1 VALAPEILAPL
12 IIEPGLGATEV
23 LPEEVAA
30 NRRRVVTL
38 CLYAAVVPALVVG
51 LVIAVALGPIFGAV
65 ALVVV
70 GVLVAYSLWRTAPT
84 AALRRIG
91 AVPLGERDNP
101 RLLNVTEGLCAT
113 FGLRMPELFVVF
125 DAVPNACALGRDS
138 GSAELVVTSGLLET
152 MGPIELEGIIAHELA
167 HVKRGDNGVSSIALS
182 LGRFGG
188 EGMLKRCVGESRE
201 YRADVVG
208 ASAVRFP
215 RGLLDG
221 LRLMMLAPD
230 PSGNSVFG
238 ASRFG
243 ASRWIWTDP
252 SVGHRDDPVEPGDL
266 NATAV
271 RAAALS
277 EW

>member
-1 VALAPEILAPL
+1 
-12 IIEPGLGATEV
+12 
-23 LPEEVAA
+23 
-30 NRRRVVTL
+30 
-38 CLYAAVVPALVVG
+38 
-51 LVIAVALGPIFGAV
+51 
-65 ALVVV
+65 
-70 GVLVAYSLWRTAPT
+70 
-84 AALRRIG
+84 
-91 AVPLGERDNP
+91 
-101 RLLNVTEGLCAT
+101 
-113 FGLRMPELFVVF
+113 
-125 DAVPNACALGRDS
+125 
-138 GSAELVVTSGLLET
+138 
-152 MGPIELEGIIAHELA
+152 
-167 HVKRGDNGVSSIALS
+167 
-182 LGRFGG
+182 
-188 EGMLKRCVGESRE
+188 VGESRE